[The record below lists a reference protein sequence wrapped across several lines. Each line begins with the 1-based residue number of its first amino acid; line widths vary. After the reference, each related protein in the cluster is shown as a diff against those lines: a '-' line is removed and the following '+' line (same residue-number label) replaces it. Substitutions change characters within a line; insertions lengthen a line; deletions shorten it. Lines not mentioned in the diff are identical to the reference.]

1 MSEKQHPIQPLLTA
15 RGIAKQ
21 FSGVVVLKHID
32 FTLLPTGSC
41 AAGRQRRGKI
51 HADENYCR
59 D

>member
-1 MSEKQHPIQPLLTA
+1 MSEKQYPIQPLLTA

-32 FTLLPTGSC
+32 FTLLRDRFMHC
-41 AAGRQRRGKI
+41 WAATARKI